1 MKRQDFLLELRTE
14 EIPAAALPGARE
26 DMQARV
32 TEGLREQG
40 LAAESAQSLAT
51 PRRLVLFLRGLPER
65 QEDRLS
71 EVLGP
76 PASVAFDA
84 EGRPTRAGEGFARAQ
99 KVDPAELVVVETPRG
114 PTAAAR
120 RKVPGR
126 TASDVLAEVVPRAV
140 SMLTFPKTMRWG
152 AGAAWCVRSRALA
165 AA

>member
-1 MKRQDFLLELRTE
+1 PPDFPMKRQDFLLELRTE

-99 KVDPAELVVVETPRG
+99 
-114 PTAAAR
+114 
-120 RKVPGR
+120 
-126 TASDVLAEVVPRAV
+126 
-140 SMLTFPKTMRWG
+140 
-152 AGAAWCVRSRALA
+152 
-165 AA
+165 